1 MMLGIALKRCLK
13 CSVGHFWLSR
23 HEEGRWRVRTRSG
36 WAFRI
41 GCTLRF
47 RSCTRAKQWYI
58 SSFYWFH
65 VPCIVYFGNEVRPIP
80 VPVLRL
86 RKYSKA
92 YLCRSITVR
101 CLLKRSAKQCVSFK
115 EGQFNA
121 IEQILNNQIFFRLS
135 VSIGFLDMWMEWL
148 HLILPYTIGVA
159 WFLNWLLGKS
169 LFDFTIKKYFSINE
183 SKTGKY
189 WTMIWKLAYTLQCH
203 TMQ

>member
-101 CLLKRSAKQCVSFK
+101 CLLNVQQSNVCLSKKDNLMLLNRSW
-115 EGQFNA
+115 
-121 IEQILNNQIFFRLS
+121 I
-135 VSIGFLDMWMEWL
+135 
-148 HLILPYTIGVA
+148 T
-159 WFLNWLLGKS
+159 
-169 LFDFTIKKYFSINE
+169 KYFLGCQYQLDSSICGW
-183 SKTGKY
+183 SDS
-189 WTMIWKLAYTLQCH
+189 IWFYRTQLALLDF
-203 TMQ
+203 